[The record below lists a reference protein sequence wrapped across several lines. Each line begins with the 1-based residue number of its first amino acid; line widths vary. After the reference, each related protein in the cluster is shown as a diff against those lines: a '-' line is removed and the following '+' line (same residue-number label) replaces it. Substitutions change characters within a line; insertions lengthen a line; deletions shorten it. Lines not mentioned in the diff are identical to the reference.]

1 MAEVYGVL
9 KALAEPRRVEILKL
23 LTRGEL
29 RAGEIAQRFDL
40 THPAISEHLRVLVE
54 ARLLVRRS
62 EGTRRIYALRKEG
75 LVALS
80 RFLDQFWDDKLQRLK
95 AAAEDEGAQR
105 RGRRKTHATSRGRKA

>member
-1 MAEVYGVL
+1 MAGVHGVL

-23 LTRGEL
+23 LTRGEM
-29 RAGEIAQRFDL
+29 RAGEIAKRFDL

-62 EGTRRIYALRKEG
+62 EGTRRIYGLRKEG

-80 RFLDQFWDDKLQRLK
+80 RFLDQFWDDRLQRLK
-95 AAAEDEGAQR
+95 AAAEDDGMR
-105 RGRRKTHATSRGRKA
+105 RPGRRTKQAASRGRKA